1 MLSSTE
7 FWIEAV
13 ATAAI
18 VLLIPFYMGFIHVTP
33 AGAAAYAG
41 VGSIAMAVG
50 EDLQFGI
57 HSLQI
62 TFWDVALWGAAIAGS
77 GGVIYLLA
85 LLLV

>member
-1 MLSSTE
+1 MSTIE
-7 FWIEAV
+7 FWIEV
-13 ATAAI
+13 GATATV

-41 VGSIAMAVG
+41 VSSVAMAIG

-57 HSLQI
+57 HTLQV
-62 TFWDVALWGAAIAGS
+62 TFWDIALWGAAIAGS